1 MKELTKIHLLMER
14 TDLHY
19 VATELVKWYSNK
31 LPAGVKVKNT
41 SYKLDSLKGDYDVD
55 RNLIRIRRSGY
66 KNVDDFITTVLHEI
80 KHAMDAK
87 DKGKNNYKAD
97 YEWEM
102 NYQIQN
108 NKHQYD
114 DNKYEIEAEKWARE
128 EYRKRWK
135 GKF

>member
-1 MKELTKIHLLMER
+1 M
-14 TDLHY
+14 
-19 VATELVKWYSNK
+19 
-31 LPAGVKVKNT
+31 
-41 SYKLDSLKGDYDVD
+41 
-55 RNLIRIRRSGY
+55 
-66 KNVDDFITTVLHEI
+66 
-80 KHAMDAK
+80 
-87 DKGKNNYKAD
+87 KNNYKAD